1 MRLNPVPALPAT
13 DLSHFPQWT
22 SWELSHVPS
31 LCHCLFILSW
41 YCPSHYW
48 ENTDQL
54 VRTLYFLPQHLK
66 LMQHGHHHLFFFL
79 YLIHSFF
86 HSFIYPFIYL
96 MNTYG
101 ILLCAIHSARCCKW
115 VSELDTDP
123 ADKENKDAPFL
134 SKSES
139 FAYTLYGFLFCILRN
154 WALPILG
161 LACVSTNK
169 SSHSTTSFPLW
180 FKQAR
185 GSSS

>member
-1 MRLNPVPALPAT
+1 MNFVGTFPCSLSLPLLVHSQLILSIPLLRKYRPACKNSLLPAPALKTHAT
-13 DLSHFPQWT
+13 WS
-22 SWELSHVPS
+22 SSS
-31 LCHCLFILSW
+31 
-41 YCPSHYW
+41 
-48 ENTDQL
+48 
-54 VRTLYFLPQHLK
+54 
-66 LMQHGHHHLFFFL
+66 LFFFL

-169 SSHSTTSFPLW
+169 SSHSTTSFLL
-180 FKQAR
+180 
-185 GSSS
+185 